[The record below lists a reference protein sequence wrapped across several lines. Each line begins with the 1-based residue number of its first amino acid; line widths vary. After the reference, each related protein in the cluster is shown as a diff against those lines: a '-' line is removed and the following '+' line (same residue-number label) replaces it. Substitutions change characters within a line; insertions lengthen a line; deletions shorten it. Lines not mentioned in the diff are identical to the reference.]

1 MLGCAGAQAQA
12 EIARYCQVPLSHLGA
27 DWVLDAADAMYARF
41 LREAGHLLW
50 ISDPSLP
57 DVASKGDASSLPGE
71 LLGQSEITMEV
82 RPAAWAHSRAGNAAL
97 STPVEMSFT

>member
-1 MLGCAGAQAQA
+1 MQVQA

-57 DVASKGDASSLPGE
+57 DVASKGDDSSIPGE

-82 RPAAWAHSRAGNAAL
+82 RPAACA
-97 STPVEMSFT
+97 TPELTMKRCQQGWRYR